1 MAQDIFQMRMDQTTE
16 SLPGIIAIHNDICVF
31 GKTQE
36 QHDKHLLQLLKTA
49 SAKGLV
55 FNSRKCQ
62 ISKPQITF
70 SGTIFSVKGI
80 KPDPIKIQALQDLLT
95 PHNQKQLQSFL
106 GLVNYL

>member
-1 MAQDIFQMRMDQTTE
+1 MAQDIFQMRIDQITGR
-16 SLPGIIAIHNDICVF
+16 LPGVIAIHDDICVF

-49 SAKGLV
+49 LARGLV

-70 SGTIFSVKGI
+70 FVTIFSARRM
-80 KPDPIKIQALQDLLT
+80 KPDPIKIQSLQDLLT
-95 PHNQKQLQSFL
+95 PQNQKQ
-106 GLVNYL
+106 